1 LLFEEKLKVMKKEE
15 KKRGLFGKDYLMLSA
30 MTIGLL
36 AGAGKVQ
43 TVKADTVDKAATEVK
58 AATTATTTTANTKAA
73 PTNTTA
79 ATTTTTTADTTTV
92 ANNNTAAGT
101 NNTNTA
107 NNGTANTA
115 TGNTNQA
122 TTGTTTGTPNP
133 TNPGS
138 TGTTTGTPDPTNPG
152 STGTNTGTKTDTKS
166 TGNTTDNPGSASD
179 NTQTHP
185 GSSTGNTSSDE
196 TSELGKQN
204 VSEDVSNENIGEGSV
219 INSYLATQAA
229 KDNYAKLNDTGK
241 KIVAAALREGS
252 TLALDKLTDTQ
263 IADLNKMVL
272 NKTED
277 NQYTLKDYD
286 SITKKIVERD
296 SSSQIPLFKGEKM
309 VNMPGLDKVK
319 DAETGEEATMDI
331 WDSWPVQDPE
341 TGYVQNWNGYQLAV
355 AMMGIPHKSDS
366 HLYLLYNKYGDN
378 NFANWK
384 VAGSIFGYNND
395 PKTGQW
401 SGSAMLN
408 ADGSIQLF
416 YANVL
421 AQESNNQRVATITV
435 NIGENADGVYIK
447 NTEND
452 HILFIGDGTVYQNYE
467 QWKNSE
473 NRGANNP
480 QMRDGHV
487 FKDSDGT
494 YYLTFEAA
502 TGDLGDD
509 PEGADNLYDWS
520 RYGGN
525 AAYNVSELFK
535 LLNSTDM
542 KTRAAVSNSAIGLL
556 KLDMSDPKNP
566 KVATDENGKQVLYKP
581 LVKTVLS
588 GDEIERPDLIKLNG
602 KYYLFVDARVNHAS
616 DTDFAVQTNIAVG
629 DNVTMLGFVSD
640 KVDGDYIP
648 LNGDGLVLGA
658 SVPSTW
664 RTATYSYYVVKI
676 NPANLKSDK
685 ITVNGV
691 TYDKDYFVNHVV
703 LINSYMGNRGEI
715 AGKGLNSTLGP
726 SFLVLVDGDKTTVLA
741 NSTTDQGVWDWNE
754 NSPKPELAAASLK
767 EAKRSTDSY
776 SFQVNKD
783 GYWYLY
789 NDSTDDG
796 SIKMQTSFQYLA
808 GQNKTVYY
816 DPATGHMLYGL
827 QKINGK
833 TYYFAPDS
841 GARFSGQIKLS
852 GYWYLFSDK
861 DGVMQTGFQYL
872 AGQKKTVYY
881 DPATGHMLYG
891 LQKINGKTYYFAP
904 GSGARVTGQIK
915 INGKWY
921 MFDKKTGVMQTGF
934 QYIASQKKTVYYSP
948 KTGQMLYGLQ
958 KINGKWYMFD
968 KRSGAKISYQTV
980 GTYIRLKH
988 NAALYSAKGKKTK
1001 AKSYKKGL
1009 YTKSVGIR
1017 IIKGKVYYK
1026 LSNGKYIKAGNIT
1039 VGKKRTLKK
1048 NAYIYVK
1055 RGKKVKALKGV
1066 QKKGSTKYT
1075 YGSVVIFKGKKY
1087 YAVASGKYIKS
1098 ANF

>member
-1 LLFEEKLKVMKKEE
+1 M
-15 KKRGLFGKDYLMLSA
+15 
-30 MTIGLL
+30 
-36 AGAGKVQ
+36 
-43 TVKADTVDKAATEVK
+43 
-58 AATTATTTTANTKAA
+58 
-73 PTNTTA
+73 
-79 ATTTTTTADTTTV
+79 
-92 ANNNTAAGT
+92 
-101 NNTNTA
+101 
-107 NNGTANTA
+107 
-115 TGNTNQA
+115 
-122 TTGTTTGTPNP
+122 
-133 TNPGS
+133 
-138 TGTTTGTPDPTNPG
+138 
-152 STGTNTGTKTDTKS
+152 
-166 TGNTTDNPGSASD
+166 
-179 NTQTHP
+179 
-185 GSSTGNTSSDE
+185 
-196 TSELGKQN
+196 
-204 VSEDVSNENIGEGSV
+204 
-219 INSYLATQAA
+219 
-229 KDNYAKLNDTGK
+229 
-241 KIVAAALREGS
+241 
-252 TLALDKLTDTQ
+252 
-263 IADLNKMVL
+263 
-272 NKTED
+272 
-277 NQYTLKDYD
+277 KDYD

-296 SSSQIPLFKGEKM
+296 SSSQIPLFKGEKI

-447 NTEND
+447 RLKTTTFSLSV
-452 HILFIGDGTVYQNYE
+452 IVLFTKTMNSGRTAKTVGPTTR
-467 QWKNSE
+467 KCVTATS
-473 NRGANNP
+473 
-480 QMRDGHV
+480 

-494 YYLTFEAA
+494 YYLAFETA

-542 KTRAAVSNSAIGLL
+542 NTRAAVSNSAIGLL

-602 KYYLFVDARVNHAS
+602 KYYLFVDGRVNHAS

-741 NSTTDQGVWDWNE
+741 NSVTDQGVWDWNE

-796 SIKMQTSFQYLA
+796 SIKM
-808 GQNKTVYY
+808 
-816 DPATGHMLYGL
+816 
-827 QKINGK
+827 
-833 TYYFAPDS
+833 
-841 GARFSGQIKLS
+841 
-852 GYWYLFSDK
+852 
-861 DGVMQTGFQYL
+861 
-872 AGQKKTVYY
+872 
-881 DPATGHMLYG
+881 
-891 LQKINGKTYYFAP
+891 
-904 GSGARVTGQIK
+904 
-915 INGKWY
+915 
-921 MFDKKTGVMQTGF
+921 
-934 QYIASQKKTVYYSP
+934 
-948 KTGQMLYGLQ
+948 
-958 KINGKWYMFD
+958 
-968 KRSGAKISYQTV
+968 
-980 GTYIRLKH
+980 
-988 NAALYSAKGKKTK
+988 
-1001 AKSYKKGL
+1001 
-1009 YTKSVGIR
+1009 
-1017 IIKGKVYYK
+1017 
-1026 LSNGKYIKAGNIT
+1026 
-1039 VGKKRTLKK
+1039 
-1048 NAYIYVK
+1048 
-1055 RGKKVKALKGV
+1055 
-1066 QKKGSTKYT
+1066 
-1075 YGSVVIFKGKKY
+1075 
-1087 YAVASGKYIKS
+1087 
-1098 ANF
+1098 